1 MRVWCK
7 TCMGGMYSAHIQSQG
22 RRAAMGMC
30 FHIPAGGQPPS
41 PLLLLHH
48 ILLKYPTPL
57 VVLVDLLVVV
67 NLSIFAD
74 FFLCLSVPWESQEQQ
89 VVSKSLSLS
98 ASKLACSQQTQVP
111 VRCLLQSTSCEDGG
125 ATWPELPA
133 SSW

>member
-1 MRVWCK
+1 
-7 TCMGGMYSAHIQSQG
+7 
-22 RRAAMGMC
+22 MGMC

-41 PLLLLHH
+41 PPLLLHH

-89 VVSKSLSLS
+89 VVSKSVFKCIQAGMFPADTG
-98 ASKLACSQQTQVP
+98 ASEVP
-111 VRCLLQSTSCEDGG
+111 S
-125 ATWPELPA
+125 PEHQL
-133 SSW
+133 